1 MSKEIEKKS
10 PVEQPR
16 LVRLFSM
23 RREMREAGISFR
35 VQDDA
40 KKEIKK
46 LESALEDCASALRVI
61 HTWATFRSGEMLH
74 DRWSVAKL
82 CKRVL
87 DDLPNSQA
95 QPPQVG

>member
-1 MSKEIEKKS
+1 MSKDTEKKS

-16 LVRLFSM
+16 IVRLFSM

-40 KKEIKK
+40 KKEIQK
-46 LESALEDCASALRVI
+46 LEAALEDCASALRVI
-61 HTWATFRSGEMLH
+61 HTWAIFRSGEMLN

-87 DDLPNSQA
+87 DDLPNDERTCANS
-95 QPPQVG
+95 